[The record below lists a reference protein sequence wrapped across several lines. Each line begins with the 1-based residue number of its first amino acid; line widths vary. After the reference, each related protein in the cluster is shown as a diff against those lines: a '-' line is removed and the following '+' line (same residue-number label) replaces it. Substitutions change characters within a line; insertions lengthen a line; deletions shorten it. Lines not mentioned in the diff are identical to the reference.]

1 MSSTIR
7 TFTQLNRIDDFE
19 ERYRYLRLR
28 GQVGESTFGH
38 DRYLNQ
44 LFYSSREWK
53 QARNHV
59 IARDQGCDL
68 AMPGFE
74 IFDRIYIHH
83 MNPMT
88 VDQIE
93 HGDEAIFNPEFLIST
108 THKTHNAIHYGDESL
123 LPRPFIERRNG
134 DTKLW

>member
-1 MSSTIR
+1 MTSRIR
-7 TFTQLNRIDDFE
+7 TFTQLNRIKDFE

-28 GQVGESTFGH
+28 AQVGDSTFGH

-44 LFYSSREWK
+44 QFYASREWK
-53 QARNHV
+53 QVRNHV

-88 VDQIE
+88 IDQIE
-93 HGDEAIFNPEFLIST
+93 HGDEAIINPEFLIST
-108 THKTHNAIHYGDESL
+108 THKTHNAIHYGDENL
-123 LPRPFIERRNG
+123 LPKPFVERTPR